1 MNARRRDPYS
11 RLGKRKKGKKEKK
24 KGYLEVILG
33 KRERERGERGELIE
47 TGHGRIPSNG
57 SQ

>member
-1 MNARRRDPYS
+1 MRAEGA
-11 RLGKRKKGKKEKK
+11 RLGKRKKGKKGKK
-24 KGYLEVILG
+24 RKKRKGYLEVILG
-33 KRERERGERGELIE
+33 KREGEGELIE